1 MYDIRNLKQKLRPE
15 EEHKYNS
22 PWNIAADFNVDMSFS
37 KDDIAGM
44 IQEYENDYQL
54 GMNIDEIAGLLSDY
68 TSGYPFL
75 VSRLCQLMDED
86 VSIRQVSIPAA
97 ANNSQVKSITS
108 EHPCNREHNTE
119 NTCVHE
125 YNARKA
131 AWTKTGF
138 LEAVRII
145 LSEKNTLFES
155 LIGKLHAAPR
165 LGTMLKTILFTGK
178 TFSYSADESIID
190 MAAMFGFIKNLNGIV
205 AISNRIFEIRLYNYY
220 LSEDEIRGTDIG
232 KASLREKNQFIVDG
246 HLNMRRIL
254 EKFVVHFTEIYG
266 SRDEKFLEEEGRQY
280 FLLYLKPVIN
290 GIGNFISR
298 PEQGIC
304 EERIS
309 SLIIAGNSISSK

>member
-1 MYDIRNLKQKLRPE
+1 
-15 EEHKYNS
+15 
-22 PWNIAADFNVDMSFS
+22 
-37 KDDIAGM
+37 
-44 IQEYENDYQL
+44 
-54 GMNIDEIAGLLSDY
+54 
-68 TSGYPFL
+68 
-75 VSRLCQLMDED
+75 
-86 VSIRQVSIPAA
+86 
-97 ANNSQVKSITS
+97 
-108 EHPCNREHNTE
+108 
-119 NTCVHE
+119 
-125 YNARKA
+125 
-131 AWTKTGF
+131 
-138 LEAVRII
+138 
-145 LSEKNTLFES
+145 
-155 LIGKLHAAPR
+155 
-165 LGTMLKTILFTGK
+165 
-178 TFSYSADESIID
+178 